1 MTEKE
6 FLIYILSIGL
16 NIVGVFVTYIIL
28 GSICRGDFQ
37 SFDEAQK
44 RKRRR

>member
-16 NIVGVFVTYIIL
+16 NVVGVFVTYIIL

-37 SFDEAQK
+37 SYDEVRK